1 MYGKAEGRGRD
12 DLASMEYRNS
22 PIVSFRKM
30 TEHWRSPTEKG
41 KKSTSTS
48 PEVLASRYTDP
59 KGLKKALSLGV
70 SSEEQ
75 K

>member
-1 MYGKAEGRGRD
+1 MQNKCSNIPAAAALLMRTLWDDGVYGKGEGRGRVA
-12 DLASMEYRNS
+12 LASMEYKNS

-48 PEVLASRYTDP
+48 A
-59 KGLKKALSLGV
+59 
-70 SSEEQ
+70 EE
-75 K
+75 